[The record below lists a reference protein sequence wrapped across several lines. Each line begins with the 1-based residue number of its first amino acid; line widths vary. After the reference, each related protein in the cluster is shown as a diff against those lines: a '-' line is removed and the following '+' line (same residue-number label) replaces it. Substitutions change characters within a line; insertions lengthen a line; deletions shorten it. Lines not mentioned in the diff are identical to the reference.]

1 MAHEPEKPRPTDWLR
16 LVAPTLLL
24 AALVVVAWRLG
35 YFKLKNPQQ
44 LTSAADRVQALP
56 WLSPLFVLVYATA
69 AAFATPVSPLAYGA
83 GAVFGIMRGSVFVW
97 GASLIG
103 ATAGYWLARGVWSGP
118 AHRLL
123 GRYSQKLHAL
133 RRGSAFLTTLRVQ
146 LLPIVPFGIFNYA
159 AGTSRLPFLQ
169 FLAGTAVG
177 VIPGTLL
184 AVYVGDRIAAGF
196 ERSDSRAFLVAG
208 VVMLLLVALSFLP
221 KLIEKLRD

>member
-1 MAHEPEKPRPTDWLR
+1 MARRQDEPRLADWLR
-16 LVAPTLLL
+16 VVAPTLLL
-24 AALVVVAWRLG
+24 AALIVVAWRLG
-35 YFKLKNPQQ
+35 YFELENPRQ
-44 LTSAADRVQALP
+44 LTNAADRVQALP
-56 WLSPLFVLVYATA
+56 WLSPIFVLVYATA

-83 GAVFGIMRGSVFVW
+83 GAVFGIVRGSILVW

-103 ATAGYWLARGVWSGP
+103 ATAGYWLAREAWSGP

-123 GRYSQKLHAL
+123 GGYSQKLRAL
-133 RRGSAFLTTLRVQ
+133 RRESAFLTTLRVQ

-159 AGTSRLPFLQ
+159 AGTSRLPFMQ

-196 ERSDSRAFLVAG
+196 EHSDSHAFLVAG

-221 KLIEKLRD
+221 KLVEKLRD